1 MVRRHFIIITSI
13 LTVLLYMF
21 ITNGCTGKKQLTD
34 MSCEE
39 RAIDYWERG
48 ITSSDAIK
56 EVIRLSDS
64 TYASIVDVENEGRCY
79 YVFTTLL
86 ENKYNKGFGVFFPI
100 SGNLADSLKV
110 MDENGEIID
119 KERNPEVWNKKM
131 DQNIICI
138 LTKMVEEEKAYISK
152 E

>member
-1 MVRRHFIIITSI
+1 
-13 LTVLLYMF
+13 
-21 ITNGCTGKKQLTD
+21 